1 MLDQILAVTRAR
13 VKSLRPQASE
23 LVAAAS
29 IVSPALDFAAALRQP
44 PLSVIA
50 EIKRRSPSRGQ
61 LAPSLNPVQ
70 QAKQYEG
77 GGASAISVLTEPEFF
92 GGSAADLQAVKG
104 SVAIP
109 VLRKDFI
116 LDELQII
123 ESKAM
128 GADALLLIAAAMDVK
143 RLTLLLRLTLEAG
156 LQALVEAH
164 DAKEVD
170 QALAAGATI
179 IGVNNRNLATFEV
192 DLATAEDLAG
202 LLADV
207 DITVGESGIR
217 TAEDA
222 ERMAHAGYD
231 AVLVGESLV
240 RSPEPAALIR
250 ELRDVR

>member
-1 MLDQILAVTRAR
+1 MLDQILEVTRER

-29 IVSPALDFAAALRQP
+29 IVSPALDFGAALRQP

-50 EIKRRSPSRGQ
+50 EIKRSSPSRGQ

-92 GGSAADLQAVKG
+92 GGSTADLQAVKG

-128 GADALLLIAAAMDVK
+128 GADALLLIAAAMDVQ
-143 RLTLLLRLTLEAG
+143 RLTRLLRLTLEAG

-192 DLATAEDLAG
+192 DLATAEGLAG
-202 LLADV
+202 MLADV

-222 ERMAHAGYD
+222 RRMADAGYD

>member
-1 MLDQILAVTRAR
+1 MLDQILEATRAR
-13 VKSLRPQASE
+13 VKLLRPQASE

-29 IVSPALDFAAALRQP
+29 IVSPARDFGGALRQP

-61 LAPSLNPVQ
+61 LAPGLNPVQ
-70 QAKQYEG
+70 QAKKYEG
-77 GGASAISVLTEPEFF
+77 GGASAISVLTESEFF
-92 GGSAADLQAVKG
+92 GGSAADLQAVKR
-104 SVAIP
+104 SVVVP

-128 GADALLLIAAAMDVK
+128 GADALLLIAAAMDVQ
-143 RLTLLLRLTLEAG
+143 RLTRLLVLTLEAG

-202 LLADV
+202 MLADV
-207 DITVGESGIR
+207 DITVGESGIHS
-217 TAEDA
+217 AEDA
-222 ERMAHAGYD
+222 GRMADAGYD

>member
-1 MLDQILAVTRAR
+1 
-13 VKSLRPQASE
+13 
-23 LVAAAS
+23 VAAAS
-29 IVSPALDFAAALRQP
+29 NVSPALDFGAALRQP

-61 LAPSLNPVQ
+61 LAPGLNPGQ

-92 GGSAADLQAVKG
+92 GGSAADLQSVKR
-104 SVAIP
+104 SVGVP

-128 GADALLLIAAAMDVK
+128 GADALLLIAAAMDVQ
-143 RLTLLLRLTLEAG
+143 RLTRLLGLTLEVG

-170 QALAAGATI
+170 QARSAGATI
-179 IGVNNRNLATFEV
+179 IGVNNRNLSTFGV

-202 LLADV
+202 MLADV
-207 DITVGESGIR
+207 DITVGESGIHN
-217 TAEDA
+217 AEDA
-222 ERMAHAGYD
+222 GRMADAGYD

-240 RSPEPAALIR
+240 RSPDPAGLIR
-250 ELRDVR
+250 ELRDAR